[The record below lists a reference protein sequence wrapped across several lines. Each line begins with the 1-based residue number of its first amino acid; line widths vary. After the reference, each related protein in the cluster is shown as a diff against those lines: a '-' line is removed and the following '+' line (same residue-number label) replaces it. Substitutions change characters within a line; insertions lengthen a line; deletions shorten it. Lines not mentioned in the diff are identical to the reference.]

1 MPEAV
6 LTVKGSIRQRKVED
20 LKPHPKNA
28 RVHSEE
34 QVGLIMNAI
43 TEFGFMVPVVVDED
57 TTILAGHGRW
67 EAAKKL
73 GMTKIP
79 TIDAKH
85 LTDAQ
90 KRAFIIADNKLVE
103 RGGWDIG
110 LLSSEVVELNTLDV
124 DISAL
129 GISTEEFSDFKR
141 RQKGKDPEAEDDV
154 PEAEEVAV
162 SRTGDVWV
170 CGGHRLLCGDA
181 TVEEDVA
188 KVFDGDK
195 PLLMVTDPPYGVEYD
210 PDWRNRVDRAS
221 GKPYG
226 ARAVGQFSNDD
237 RVDWRDAWAL
247 FSGSVAYCWHAGR
260 YASTVQASLEA
271 AGFEIRSQIIWNKPR
286 FVISR
291 GNYHWQHEPCWYA
304 VRKGSKANWCGNRSQ
319 TTIWSVEHQKSETG
333 HSTQKPVEVMRRP
346 ILNHTKDGESVYD
359 PFLGSGTTMIAA
371 ESVGRICYGID
382 IDPVYVDVAVKR
394 WQEYTG
400 EKATLEN
407 DGRSFDEVAE
417 ERTVP
422 PPRKR
427 TRAKVVPGEA
437 DETEGDKT

>member
-20 LKPHPKNA
+20 LKAHPKNA
-28 RVHSEE
+28 RVHSDE
-34 QVGLIMNAI
+34 QVALIMNAI

-103 RGGWDIG
+103 RGGWDMG
-110 LLSSEVVELNTLDV
+110 LLAAEVVDLHTLDV

-129 GISTEEFSDFKR
+129 GISTEEFGEFKR
-141 RQKGKDPEAEDDV
+141 QQKGKDQPGAEDDV
-154 PEAEEVAV
+154 PDVEEVAV

-170 CGGHRLLCGDA
+170 CGRHRLLCGDA
-181 TVEEDVA
+181 TSEDDVA
-188 KVFDGDK
+188 KVLNGESVV
-195 PLLMVTDPPYGVEYD
+195 LCLTDPPWGVGIKYTSYD
-210 PDWRNRVDRAS
+210 DTPESLNKLIAAFFPIARKVADRVLLTSGVINQYRYPCPDWTLAWFAGGGPGS
-221 GKPYG
+221 GPWGFTCWQPILAYG
-226 ARAVGQFSNDD
+226 KDVYLSEG
-237 RVDWRDAWAL
+237 
-247 FSGSVAYCWHAGR
+247 
-260 YASTVQASLEA
+260 
-271 AGFEIRSQIIWNKPR
+271 
-286 FVISR
+286 
-291 GNYHWQHEPCWYA
+291 
-304 VRKGSKANWCGNRSQ
+304 KG
-319 TTIWSVEHQKSETG
+319 
-333 HSTQKPVEVMRRP
+333 RRP
-346 ILNHTKDGESVYD
+346 DALVLPESADRTLGHPVPKPFKVWKWIMERGSSKEGDIIYD
-359 PFLGSGTTMIAA
+359 PFIGSGTTIIAA
-371 ESVGRICYGID
+371 ENIGRVCYGID

-417 ERTVP
+417 ERATP

-427 TRAKVVPGEA
+427 TRARVVPDEA
-437 DETEGDKT
+437 DETEGNKT